1 MLVGVGAR
9 RNTNKHWAKSCHEFR
24 YYENLV
30 EEVAADELP
39 KPAEAQPLAP
49 LPPADPAA
57 DMLRRAV
64 RLLAETKGDP
74 WVNKGAI
81 WHMIKRLDS
90 TFDTKEHGHA
100 TFAEWSSHSTPSS
113 K

>member
-1 MLVGVGAR
+1 MLLIIDGGVLAG
-9 RNTNKHWAKSCHEFR
+9 TPQESPH
-24 YYENLV
+24 
-30 EEVAADELP
+30 LP
-39 KPAEAQPLAP
+39 KPAEAQPLEP
-49 LPPADPAA
+49 PPPADPAA

-81 WHMIKRLDS
+81 WPMIKRLDS

-100 TFAEWSSHSTPSS
+100 TFSDMVKALNAIVEVKKGDSDHVVRLR
-113 K
+113 